1 MVPNMSTH
9 PFYIRNPAKVS
20 ERTQEDAHELFG
32 LLIENI
38 EREHFLIK
46 NLSFK
51 VNSVISCCGKN
62 CNHQVDK
69 NLTETNLSLPI
80 TKSDL
85 GAIIDDYLSDEI
97 INDSTCDTC
106 NKEHCKETLEQS
118 FGTFTSWNRFY
129 LTEDALG
136 SLGIMLRLENTRE
149 IGLKWMIEV

>member
-106 NKEHCKETLEQS
+106 NKEHLKR
-118 FGTFTSWNRFY
+118 TFVPNDLPEVLCIHLKRFKRTY
-129 LTEDALG
+129 NKYSQTEEL
-136 SLGIMLRLENTRE
+136 LMW
-149 IGLKWMIEV
+149 KFH